1 MNTKRAQIIAIVI
14 LAIVPFIIGGCIYHL
29 LFK

>member
-1 MNTKRAQIIAIVI
+1 MSIKTAKIIAIVI